1 MGDGLHEPA
10 ARVQRALRVSA
21 PDLDTLRLRGDPPRR
36 IVCLTEETTEILYAL
51 GQGDRIVGIS
61 AWTCRPPEARERHPI
76 VSAFTGANVE
86 KIIELQPDLVV
97 GFSDVQAELAREL
110 VKRQLAVLVT
120 NPRSIAEI
128 LDVVLLLGR
137 IVGEATRAEE
147 LVAGYEARLETIALR
162 TPAEAPRPRVYFEE
176 WPDPMLSCI
185 RWVSELIAVAG
196 GQDIFADRSVGRA
209 ARERAVTSDEVLAR
223 KPDVIVASWCGKPVE
238 TESFARRPGWEQLP
252 AAQPE
257 RIREIASE
265 LILQPGPAAFTDG
278 LDALCAAISGERGVG

>member
-1 MGDGLHEPA
+1 M
-10 ARVQRALRVSA
+10 
-21 PDLDTLRLRGDPPRR
+21 RGDPPRR

-51 GQGDRIVGIS
+51 GQGERIVGIS

-86 KIIELQPDLVV
+86 RILALEPDLVV

-128 LDVVLLLGR
+128 LDVVLMLGR

-147 LVAGYEARLETIALR
+147 LVAGYEARLEAIAAR
-162 TPAEAPRPRVYFEE
+162 TPAGAVRPRVYFEE
-176 WPDPMLSCI
+176 WPDPMLTCI

-196 GQDIFADRSVGRA
+196 GEDIFAERSAGRA
-209 ARERAVTSDEVLAR
+209 ARERAVTADEVLAR
-223 KPDVIVASWCGKPVE
+223 RPDVIVASWCGKPVE
-238 TESFARRPGWEQLP
+238 RDHFAQRPGWEALP
-252 AAQPE
+252 AADAS
-257 RIREIASE
+257 RVHEIASE
-265 LILQPGPAAFTDG
+265 LILQPGPAALTDG
-278 LDALCAAISGERGVG
+278 LDALCAVIRRGNGVG